1 MIQYILSEDKM
12 TEKEIN
18 DLINDLVKLDSKKL
32 GDFICLLSHKYIK
45 SHKMKKDA
53 FIQLLN
59 NNLSI
64 LDEED
69 N

>member
-1 MIQYILSEDKM
+1 M

-64 LDEED
+64 LD
-69 N
+69 